1 MKILVSYFSASGV
14 TKEVATQLANLLH
27 ADLEEIK
34 PIRKYIKEDLDWQN
48 NLSRSSLE
56 MKDENSRPQIKKTNY
71 NLSSYDVIFIG
82 YPIWWYVE
90 PRIVDTYLDSFN
102 LEGKR
107 IIPFATSGGSSIS
120 ESIKHLKRL
129 YKNAKIEEGI
139 LLNHGINENII
150 RKMVEGEK
158 QNETNGWKKWLR

>member
-1 MKILVSYFSASGV
+1 MKILDH
-14 TKEVATQLANLLH
+14 KL
-27 ADLEEIK
+27 
-34 PIRKYIKEDLDWQN
+34 
-48 NLSRSSLE
+48 
-56 MKDENSRPQIKKTNY
+56 KKTNY

-150 RKMVEGEK
+150 RKMVEGDK
-158 QNETNGWKKWLR
+158 